1 MNKFFVV
8 GFLMVAGSIF
18 SADNEVYID
27 QSGATVDIDVEQLG
41 SGNLIGGA
49 TSVPGTVTALD
60 LDVTSATIDI
70 NQIGN
75 LNKFLGDITSDTYTG
90 FFEFDGDSNTF
101 NIQTD
106 PTNTYGADN
115 SNIFVDVTG
124 NTNNLTLNQATSAL
138 ASQLD
143 LDWIINGGGNTIT
156 ASIDAE
162 EPQIT

>member
-41 SGNLIGGA
+41 SGNLIGGTA
-49 TSVPGTVTALD
+49 SIPGTVTALD

-101 NIQTD
+101 NIH
-106 PTNTYGADN
+106 
-115 SNIFVDVTG
+115 SN
-124 NTNNLTLNQATSAL
+124 
-138 ASQLD
+138 
-143 LDWIINGGGNTIT
+143 
-156 ASIDAE
+156 
-162 EPQIT
+162 

>member
-41 SGNLIGGA
+41 SGNLIGGT

-75 LNKFLGDITSDTYTG
+75 LNKFLGDITSDT
-90 FFEFDGDSNTF
+90 
-101 NIQTD
+101 
-106 PTNTYGADN
+106 
-115 SNIFVDVTG
+115 
-124 NTNNLTLNQATSAL
+124 
-138 ASQLD
+138 
-143 LDWIINGGGNTIT
+143 
-156 ASIDAE
+156 
-162 EPQIT
+162 